1 MYYMAD
7 DLKRV
12 GLVFT
17 SEGAVDFKKS
27 LTEINSSVRENY
39 TEFKLAKSQW
49 DENTSAMQKL
59 RDEQNY
65 LAKNTKDYTDKVKLL
80 QMELE
85 DLESAEERNE
95 DAIHKKKAQLNQ
107 AKTSL
112 NNYKKSLN
120 DVETE
125 LKSGTAKLKEYA
137 QKLDDFSDKADGI
150 GDSLSGVSGAAAGL
164 LAGATALVPATEE
177 YRKIMASLEQSSQL
191 AGYTAEQTKETYTQ
205 LFGVLGDDQSAAT
218 TTANLQALGLS
229 QEQIVELTNGAIG
242 AWAKYGDSIP
252 IDGLAEAINH
262 TVQLGEVQGTMA
274 DVLEWAG
281 VSTDDFN
288 EKLAKCNSKSE
299 RADLIMQELA
309 NQGLT
314 QAGEKW
320 QENNQNLVEGNEAT
334 AKMQEATAQLA
345 ETISP
350 IITSVTEVVTG
361 LLETFNSLPGSVQ
374 AVIGI
379 VLVLVA
385 VASSLFGIIS
395 TVSSGISAFTGFVNV
410 AAPALKALWAVFSA
424 NPIGIVIAIITAL
437 IGLFV
442 TLYNKCEWF
451 RDGVN
456 SMWEG
461 LKDAM
466 KGLKDWFLGLF
477 DFEWK
482 LPEIKLPHFK
492 IDGEFSLAPPSIPK
506 ISVSWYAKGGI
517 LNSPTIFG
525 MSGGNLLGGGEAG
538 QEAVLPIDLLRRYIR
553 EENDL
558 NNAVLVSALV
568 EALKE
573 INFIAE
579 NNIYIGDKKFES
591 VLTEMVIKKMS
602 AMSNTNMK
610 AKGAKVWAT

>member
-1 MYYMAD
+1 MAD
-7 DLKRV
+7 ELKRV

-17 SEGAVDFKKS
+17 SEGTVDFKKS
-27 LTEINSSVRENY
+27 ITEVNSAIRENY
-39 TEFKLAKSQW
+39 SEFKLAKSQW
-49 DENTSAMQKL
+49 DENTTAMQKL
-59 RDEQNY
+59 SDEQNY
-65 LAKNTKDYTDKVKLL
+65 LTKTTKDYTDKVKLL
-80 QMELE
+80 QMELD
-85 DLESAEERNE
+85 DLESKEERNE

-112 NNYKKSLN
+112 NNYQKKL
-120 DVETE
+120 DEVEDS
-125 LKSGTAKLKEYA
+125 LKSGTSKIKEYT
-137 QKLDDFSDKADGI
+137 QKLDDFSDKASSV
-150 GDSLSGVSGAAAGL
+150 GDNLSGVSTAAAGV

-229 QEQIVELTNGAIG
+229 QEQITELTNGTIG

-281 VSTDDFN
+281 ITTDDFN
-288 EKLAKCNSKSE
+288 AKLALCSTESE

-309 NQGLT
+309 SQGLT
-314 QAGEKW
+314 KAGEKW
-320 QENNQNLVEGNEAT
+320 QENNKNLVEGNEAT
-334 AKMQEATAQLA
+334 AKMQDATAELA
-345 ETISP
+345 DTIAP
-350 IITSVTEVVTG
+350 IITEVTEIVAG
-361 LLETFNSLPGSVQ
+361 LLEKFNALPDSAQ
-374 AVIGI
+374 AVIGVVI
-379 VLVLVA
+379 VLVA
-385 VASSLFGIIS
+385 AASILFSVIS
-395 TVSSGISAFTGFVNV
+395 KVSAGISAFTGFVNV

-424 NPIGIVIAIITAL
+424 NPIGIVITIVTAL

-456 SMWEG
+456 RMWSSLKESM
-461 LKDAM
+461 KS
-466 KGLKDWFLGLF
+466 LKDWFIGLF

-482 LPEIKLPHFK
+482 MPKIKIPHFK

-506 ISVSWYAKGGI
+506 FSVSWYAKGGI

-525 MSGGNLLGGGEAG
+525 MSGNNLLGGGEAG
-538 QEAVLPIDLLRRYIR
+538 HEAVLPIELLRQYIR
-553 EENDL
+553 EENDA
-558 NNAVLVSALV
+558 NNSTLVALIR
-568 EALKE
+568 EAMTE
-573 INFIAE
+573 VQFVAE
-579 NNIYIGDKKFES
+579 NNIYIGDKKLETI
-591 VLTEMVIKKMS
+591 LTEMVLKKISEKMS
-602 AMSNTNMK
+602 GSMRVQ
-610 AKGAKVWAT
+610 GVKV